1 MLRER
6 ESGAK
11 DAREITGRESDSNA
25 LKVRERERRRLGLSA
40 ERKWA
45 EYRESASAEHWALNV
60 EFDLSRAHVKTK
72 TKRQSTATATR
83 KQKKHRKNGENAHGA
98 GKIKDNYET
107 ETIYD
112 PKSEKNISF
121 VLRSPNGICCAI
133 LFCTVTRTPCIC
145 VSFFFFGWVCCVRG
159 LTLWFP
165 PPLHLFALR
174 LAGFFFLNQ
183 EESRAKANLFHANS
197 TATWQLIRKTHKN
210 REETEE
216 EEAGEAG
223 EEEEEAGVGNSRS
236 KQTQTNTI
244 HTDTHSLA
252 RTHSHTPTRAPCCD
266 NNQKYIIKNKQ
277 QQSRAYKEQG
287 GKEKAR
293 QRTVFC
299 VSLLNKYLQKQ
310 NINRKKKTTRNKQAW
325 QSIGIR
331 KCILTRKLS
340 PSVTELLSRAFPQ
353 SKRDGASD

>member
-145 VSFFFFGWVCCVRG
+145 VSFFFLVEFAVCAV
-159 LTLWFP
+159 
-165 PPLHLFALR
+165 
-174 LAGFFFLNQ
+174 
-183 EESRAKANLFHANS
+183 
-197 TATWQLIRKTHKN
+197 
-210 REETEE
+210 
-216 EEAGEAG
+216 
-223 EEEEEAGVGNSRS
+223 
-236 KQTQTNTI
+236 
-244 HTDTHSLA
+244 
-252 RTHSHTPTRAPCCD
+252 
-266 NNQKYIIKNKQ
+266 
-277 QQSRAYKEQG
+277 
-287 GKEKAR
+287 
-293 QRTVFC
+293 
-299 VSLLNKYLQKQ
+299 
-310 NINRKKKTTRNKQAW
+310 
-325 QSIGIR
+325 
-331 KCILTRKLS
+331 
-340 PSVTELLSRAFPQ
+340 
-353 SKRDGASD
+353 